1 MAEYDPEREDRISE
15 QVLVDTYDGDEEAM
29 GWYYYLEDHLNFPFA
44 AEWDGEIV
52 KVLSM
57 SSEEDCGQDMIV
69 EVRIQEGGEEDEF
82 SVPLKNLNPI
92 DIDEATAEAIADWNY
107 WLNQGNSLE
116 LTEDDDDY

>member
-1 MAEYDPEREDRISE
+1 MAEYDAEREDRISG
-15 QVLVDTYDGDEEAM
+15 QILVDTYDGDEEAM
-29 GWYYYLEDHLNFPFA
+29 SWYYYLEDHLNFPFS
-44 AEWDGEIV
+44 AEWDGETV
-52 KVLSM
+52 KVLGM

-69 EVRIQEGGEEDEF
+69 EVRIQEGSEEDEF

-92 DIDEATAEAIADWNY
+92 KADEATAEAIADWNY